1 MCKRGYKKSP
11 FNLPVP
17 VLTVLHRLE
26 AKKPVCQERCSDS
39 HFCDLDSCKMLPL
52 SFFMVTLLA
61 SNAQAVETK
70 TTGANLG
77 DLELTF
83 PIETGSTQ
91 EFPPS
96 EDFTLAKRAHSLLG
110 DMIWQTVEKLVDG
123 CHFVL
128 VTSDSHRPFLK
139 QVIRNSLTALQP
151 FSVIDLQVM
160 DTSYKEGM
168 RKAISGESTTVCR
181 VYVIDLTVNENNSVL
196 EFLETSRLWLWPE
209 AKVVIAGIRQKVGD
223 VLLHSVFR
231 NTFSL
236 FYLGLSSDFLNF
248 SVEEFRTLPWKG
260 TKTLTSGNQLD
271 QVKSLEGH
279 LVRMV
284 SIVYFPY
291 VDYEMRTDRPGSPVT
306 LRDSLDKRIFEII
319 TSRLNF
325 TYEVRAPSDLQW
337 GVLTKSENW
346 TGLLGSIQQN
356 KADMTTVI
364 APNPARL
371 AVIDVTRVYQADK
384 MTIVSLKPQLLPQY
398 LVIIRPFTGNVWL
411 CLLACIV
418 GWGLSLWLFQKARSQ
433 FSGKPALTL
442 NRAIFFSWVVILQVP
457 LSRQPADFISQTLI
471 GWWLLVSL
479 VIATA
484 YRSSLIAHLA
494 VQSKTT
500 PIDSFEDMI
509 RQKDWKWGAEEK
521 MFTGA
526 IVAYFQTT
534 TDPVAKTVHKYLQ
547 KLSEEEALQKV
558 LKGGFSYMH
567 WYNHI
572 SSVIQ
577 SYYTDRLGNS
587 PFYIGQKGTTM
598 LTDFG
603 WGFRR
608 GAPYKDRFNLMTNRL
623 IEAGIIS
630 YWTNDVMALRV
641 KENGRRRDRQQA
653 HNSVM
658 YHENS
663 QIILHLS
670 HLMGVFLLLL
680 LGYTLASLILLS
692 EVMLVKWQQKKTPLR
707 FLAQNDEGN

>member
-271 QVKSLEGH
+271 SVQHIWVFGRCLFCNNGKPKVQFLSLWSQGSEMPQLQTQSPHQVKSLEGH

-457 LSRQPADFISQTLI
+457 LSRQPADFISQ
-471 GWWLLVSL
+471 
-479 VIATA
+479 
-484 YRSSLIAHLA
+484 
-494 VQSKTT
+494 
-500 PIDSFEDMI
+500 
-509 RQKDWKWGAEEK
+509 
-521 MFTGA
+521 
-526 IVAYFQTT
+526 
-534 TDPVAKTVHKYLQ
+534 